1 MKTAIQNNTLTI
13 CLCGRIDANNAEQT
27 EREIFTAVDSANGA
41 DVVIDAEDLEY
52 ISSAGLR
59 VLMKLRKRMNTPVP
73 VINVS
78 RDVYD
83 IFETTGFTELLD
95 VKRAMRQVSVEGCE
109 IIGQGFYGTVYRI
122 DSETIVKVYE
132 SPDCLPMI
140 QNEQRLAKLAFI
152 KGVPTAISYDTVRV
166 GDSYGSVFE
175 LLKAKSFN
183 DLLKNHPE
191 DFDAL
196 MRKYVEFI
204 KTVHSTEMDE
214 GSLPMAKNM
223 FISYLDAIRCYISDE
238 QLNRLNELIS
248 GLSDDL
254 HLVHG
259 DLHMKNIMVTDNEPM
274 LIDMDTIST
283 GQPIFDLQALYVSYM
298 AFPEDDPD
306 NLLSFFG
313 IPDEL
318 GKRIWNKI
326 IELYFDTTDEKRI
339 SEINSKIK
347 LLAMVRFLYILSL
360 TDPKNNVLNEKRI
373 KHAQENIKELIG
385 SVGDLSL

>member
-1 MKTAIQNNTLTI
+1 MKTTIQNNELTI
-13 CLCGRIDANNAEQT
+13 YLCGRIDANNSEDI
-27 EREIFTAVDSANGA
+27 EREIFSAVDGSNSS
-41 DVVIDAEDLEY
+41 DIVIDARELEY

-59 VLMKLRKRMNTPVP
+59 ILMKLLKRINRQIP

-83 IFETTGFTELLD
+83 IFETTGFTELFD
-95 VKRAMRQVSVEGCE
+95 VKRAMREVSVEGCD
-109 IIGQGFYGTVYRI
+109 IIGQGFYGTVYRV

-166 GDSYGSVFE
+166 GGSYGSVFE

-183 DLLKNHPE
+183 DLMKKDPGN
-191 DFDAL
+191 FDTL
-196 MRKYVEFI
+196 MRKYVGFI
-204 KTVHSTEMDE
+204 KTVHSTEMDS
-214 GSLPMAKNM
+214 GSLPMAKNK
-223 FISYLDAIRCYISDE
+223 FISYLDAIRRYISNE
-238 QLNRLNELIS
+238 QHKRLHELIS
-248 GLSDDL
+248 G
-254 HLVHG
+254 
-259 DLHMKNIMVTDNEPM
+259 LHMKNIMVTDNEPM

-283 GQPIFDLQALYVSYM
+283 GQPIFDLQALYVSYI

-313 IPDEL
+313 IPNEL
-318 GKRIWNKI
+318 GKRIWNTI

-339 SEINSKIK
+339 AGINSKIK

-360 TDPKNNVLNEKRI
+360 ADPKDNELNEKRI
-373 KHAQENIKELIG
+373 KRSQDNIAELIG
-385 SVGDLSL
+385 SVVDLNI

>member
-1 MKTAIQNNTLTI
+1 MKTTIKNNELTI
-13 CLCGRIDANNAEQT
+13 YLCGRIDANNSEDI
-27 EREIFTAVDSANGA
+27 EREIFSAVDGSNSS
-41 DVVIDAEDLEY
+41 DIVIDARELEY

-59 VLMKLRKRMNTPVP
+59 ILMKLLKRINRQIP

-83 IFETTGFTELLD
+83 IFETTGFTELFD
-95 VKRAMRQVSVEGCE
+95 VKRAMREISVEGCD
-109 IIGQGFYGTVYRI
+109 IIGQGFYGTVYRV

-166 GDSYGSVFE
+166 GGSYGSVFE

-183 DLLKNHPE
+183 DLMKMDPGN
-191 DFDAL
+191 FDTL
-196 MRKYVEFI
+196 MRKYVGFI
-204 KTVHSTEMDE
+204 KTVHSTEMDS
-214 GSLPMAKNM
+214 GSLPMAKNK
-223 FISYLDAIRCYISDE
+223 FISYLDAIRRYISNE
-238 QLNRLNELIS
+238 QHKRLNELIS
-248 GLSDDL
+248 GLPDDL

-283 GQPIFDLQALYVSYM
+283 GQPIFDLQALYVSYI

-313 IPDEL
+313 IPNEL
-318 GKRIWNKI
+318 GKRIWNTI

-339 SEINSKIK
+339 AGINSKIK

-360 TDPKNNVLNEKRI
+360 ADPKDNELNEKRI
-373 KHAQENIKELIG
+373 KRSQDNIAELIG
-385 SVGDLSL
+385 SVVDLNI

>member
-1 MKTAIQNNTLTI
+1 MKTTIKNNELTI
-13 CLCGRIDANNAEQT
+13 YLCGRIDANNSEDI
-27 EREIFTAVDSANGA
+27 EREIFSAVDGSNSS
-41 DVVIDAEDLEY
+41 DIVIDARELEY

-59 VLMKLRKRMNTPVP
+59 ILMKLLKRINRQIP

-83 IFETTGFTELLD
+83 IFETTGFTELFD
-95 VKRAMRQVSVEGCE
+95 VKRAMREVSVEGCD
-109 IIGQGFYGTVYRI
+109 IIGQGFYGTVYRV

-166 GDSYGSVFE
+166 GGSYGSVFE

-183 DLLKNHPE
+183 DLMKKDPGN
-191 DFDAL
+191 FDTL
-196 MRKYVEFI
+196 MRKYVGFI
-204 KTVHSTEMDE
+204 KTVHSTEMDS
-214 GSLPMAKNM
+214 GSLPMAKNK
-223 FISYLDAIRCYISDE
+223 FISYLDAIRRYISNE
-238 QLNRLNELIS
+238 QHKRLHELIS
-248 GLSDDL
+248 GLPDDL

-259 DLHMKNIMVTDNEPM
+259 DLHMKNIMVTVNEPM

-283 GQPIFDLQALYVSYM
+283 GQPIFDLQALYVSYI

-313 IPDEL
+313 IPNEL
-318 GKRIWNKI
+318 GKRIWNTI

-339 SEINSKIK
+339 AGINSKIK

-360 TDPKNNVLNEKRI
+360 ADAKDNELNEKRI
-373 KHAQENIKELIG
+373 KRSQDNIAELIG
-385 SVGDLSL
+385 SVVDLNI

>member
-1 MKTAIQNNTLTI
+1 MKTTIQNNELTI
-13 CLCGRIDANNAEQT
+13 YLCGRIDANNSEDI
-27 EREIFTAVDSANGA
+27 ECEIFSAVDGSNSS
-41 DVVIDAEDLEY
+41 DIVIDARELEY

-59 VLMKLRKRMNTPVP
+59 ILMKLLKRINRQIP

-83 IFETTGFTELLD
+83 IFETTGFTELFD
-95 VKRAMRQVSVEGCE
+95 VKRAMREISVEGCD
-109 IIGQGFYGTVYRI
+109 IIGQGFYGTVYRV

-166 GDSYGSVFE
+166 GGSYGSVFE

-183 DLLKNHPE
+183 DLMKKDPGN
-191 DFDAL
+191 FDTL
-196 MRKYVEFI
+196 MRKYVGFI
-204 KTVHSTEMDE
+204 KTVHSTEMDS
-214 GSLPMAKNM
+214 GSLPMAKNK
-223 FISYLDAIRCYISDE
+223 FISYLDAIRRYISNE
-238 QLNRLNELIS
+238 QHKRLNELIS
-248 GLSDDL
+248 GLPDDL

-283 GQPIFDLQALYVSYM
+283 GQPLFDLQALYVSYI

-313 IPDEL
+313 IPNEL
-318 GKRIWNKI
+318 GKRIWNTI

-339 SEINSKIK
+339 AGINNKIK

-360 TDPKNNVLNEKRI
+360 ADPKDNELNEKRI
-373 KHAQENIKELIG
+373 KRSQDNIAELIG
-385 SVGDLSL
+385 SVVDLNI